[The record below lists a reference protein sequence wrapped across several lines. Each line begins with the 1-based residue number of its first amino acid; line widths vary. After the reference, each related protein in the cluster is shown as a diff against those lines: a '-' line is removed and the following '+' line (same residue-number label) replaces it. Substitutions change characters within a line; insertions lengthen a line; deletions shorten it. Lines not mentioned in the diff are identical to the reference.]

1 MVSAFNVMD
10 TDGSKMIEQAEL
22 EKHLQLIGAN
32 PTPQQ
37 VQEMIK
43 KLDVSGAC
51 RVRAPPG
58 VQRFVCFYF
67 YLLIASYDCLGG

>member
-1 MVSAFNVMD
+1 MSAFNVMD

-51 RVRAPPG
+51 VRAPPG
-58 VQRFVCFYF
+58 VQRCFF
-67 YLLIASYDCLGG
+67 FFILIYL